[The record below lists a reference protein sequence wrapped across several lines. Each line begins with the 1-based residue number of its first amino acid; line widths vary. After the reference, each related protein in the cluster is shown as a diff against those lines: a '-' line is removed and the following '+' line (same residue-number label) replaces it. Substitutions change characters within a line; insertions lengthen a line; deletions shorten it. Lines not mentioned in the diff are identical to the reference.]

1 MSAGDIAKELRVL
14 ANQADSTIEFVAINE
29 WHIDLLI
36 RAAAA
41 LEQSELQKDSAI
53 AVSRKLQDER
63 EELLARVEA
72 ALLGIQSVESRDE
85 DEEDTRR
92 S

>member
-1 MSAGDIAKELRVL
+1 MSTRQLSERLRTLASLAK
-14 ANQADSTIEFVAINE
+14 ATDEFVAITNIE
-29 WHIDLLI
+29 WELI
-36 RAAAA
+36 EEAADA
-41 LEQSELQKDSAI
+41 LEQMELQKDSAI

>member
-1 MSAGDIAKELRVL
+1 MSTRQLSERLRMLVSLAKANDEFMAITKVEWELMEE
-14 ANQADSTIEFVAINE
+14 AAD
-29 WHIDLLI
+29 
-36 RAAAA
+36 A
-41 LEQSELQKDSAI
+41 LEQMELQKNSAI

>member
-85 DEEDTRR
+85 DEEDTRC

>member
-14 ANQADSTIEFVAINE
+14 ASQADSTIEFVAINE
-29 WHIDLLI
+29 WHIDLFI

-41 LEQSELQKDSAI
+41 LEQSELQRDSAI